1 MKMRSGFS
9 LIEIVMAIALVALIL
24 SVGIPSV
31 MNMVRSGTIKST
43 HAALHAAKGAIDMFS
58 VDTGSYPNEL
68 NDLIERPSDERLA
81 AKWSNPYVEKYPRDG
96 WDHELQYERT
106 PQGAHPYELYSFG
119 ANGEGGADEER
130 ISVWDL

>member
-31 MNMVRSGTIKST
+31 MNMMNKGNISST
-43 HAALHAAKGAIDMFS
+43 HAALHSAKNAIDMFHL
-58 VDTGSYPNEL
+58 DTGSYPNEL

-81 AKWSNPYVEKYPRDG
+81 ARWANPYVEKFPEDAWR
-96 WDHELQYERT
+96 HELQYERT
-106 PQGAHPYELYSFG
+106 PQGTHPYELYSFG

-130 ISVWDL
+130 ISIWNL